1 MSYTVK
7 GRVKHVGDIETFD
20 SGFQKRLVVL
30 EVNDNGYTNDF
41 AMEMVKDKATAAG
54 ELKVGQE
61 IEANFNVR
69 SNEHNGRYY
78 TNLNCWKWNVLT
90 SASPTR
96 PVMNEEPQF

>member
-90 SASPTR
+90 SAPPTR

>member
-78 TNLNCWKWNVLT
+78 TNLNCWKWNFLT
-90 SASPTR
+90 SAPPTR